1 VIRDVLKILKEALP
15 KDIEVSI
22 DLAKDLW
29 PVTGDPTQVH
39 QVLMNLCVNARDAMP
54 AGGRLTI
61 KAENVEIDDQYA
73 RMNLGSSPGRYVRIS
88 VTDTGV
94 GIPPGVLDKI
104 FEPFFTTKE
113 HGKGTGLGLSTVVGI
128 AKGHGGFVNAYSEL
142 GRGAEFSLN
151 LPVAESMPVD
161 EITAEIVD
169 IPLGHGETILVVDDE
184 AAIREITKGTLETF
198 GYRALTASD
207 GSEGVAVYLEN
218 RDEIS
223 IVVLDMM
230 MPIMD
235 GPQTI
240 RALRRLDPALK
251 IVGTSGLGA
260 QDRVKEATQAGVTA
274 FIAKPYTASQLLRV
288 LAEILGPRR

>member
-1 VIRDVLKILKEALP
+1 
-15 KDIEVSI
+15 
-22 DLAKDLW
+22 
-29 PVTGDPTQVH
+29 
-39 QVLMNLCVNARDAMP
+39 VLMNLCVNARDAMP

-61 KAENVEIDDQYA
+61 MTENVHIDDQYA
-73 RMNLGSSPGRYVRIS
+73 RMNLGSRPGRYVRVS

-94 GIPPGVLDKI
+94 GIAPGVLDKI

-128 AKGHGGFVNAYSEL
+128 AKGHGGFVNAYSEP
-142 GRGAEFSLN
+142 GRGAEFSLY
-151 LPVAESMPVD
+151 LPVAESMPV
-161 EITAEIVD
+161 EEASAEIVD
-169 IPLGHGETILVVDDE
+169 IPSGNGELILVVDDE

-198 GYRALTASD
+198 GYRAMIASD
-207 GSEGVAVYLEN
+207 GSEGLAVYVEN
-218 RDEIS
+218 RDEIRV
-223 IVVLDMM
+223 VVLDMM

-240 RALRRLDPALK
+240 RALRKLDPNLK

-260 QDRVKEATQAGVTA
+260 QDRVKEASKAGVTA

-288 LAEILGPRR
+288 LAEILAPRPS